1 VRLNLNGLNS
11 FFSDMIQ
18 GATLQQPSGPLA
30 WLVYPRS
37 RVLLHVA
44 NDDGSRLLQL
54 IAFDSIEDIKSW
66 YIEKFSPSKRIALA
80 DGGAILKGSFTTAL
94 ILPGEQHITVTVKRS
109 APAFCPTRQSTTR
122 GERWP

>member
-11 FFSDMIQ
+11 FFGDMIQ
-18 GATLQQPSGPLA
+18 GATLQQTSGPLA

-109 APAFCPTRQSTTR
+109 APAFSPTRRDTTHR
-122 GERWP
+122 DR